1 MNTFEQIYFLIGIL
15 SLLVGVGVAFTFVLP
30 VPSQRVKA
38 QSPIYGR
45 LFLVTLWF
53 AFLGIC
59 LQPLGFPLASAATL
73 NLCVLLA
80 MYMLYL
86 TVLKRYGQVLTHKQ
100 IAMIILHLVFCEALS
115 LYFYLGNNQLLIR
128 EMLVSICVLIP
139 LGLTLRLIYQNIPDN
154 RGGDEMI
161 FIVVSLTT
169 IGVVFGVPFYRMWLE
184 PGEPVGTEVA
194 FVAIFMLCLLF
205 MLGFPASLMQS
216 LFIRLSTQAYID
228 ALTGAKNRHYLYRE
242 SVRMLAHAQ
251 RHEQHFSVVVCDIDF
266 FKKVNDQHGHPAGDE
281 ALKQFAHIISDL
293 LRSGD
298 TLVRMGGE
306 EFLIVLPNADIQQ
319 ASTMAQRLCDEVRDA
334 EIKVENTTLKLTASF
349 GVASLNADDTI
360 FDGIRQAD
368 EALYRAKASGRDQVK
383 RAQS

>member
-53 AFLGIC
+53 A
-59 LQPLGFPLASAATL
+59 LASAATL

-100 IAMIILHLVFCEALS
+100 IAMIILHLAFCEALS

-169 IGVVFGVPFYRMWLE
+169 IGGVFGVPFYRMWLE

-216 LFIRLSTQAYID
+216 LFVRLSTQAYID

-281 ALKQFAHIISDL
+281 ALKQFARIISDL

-319 ASTMAQRLCDEVRDA
+319 ASTMAQRLCDEVREA

>member
-100 IAMIILHLVFCEALS
+100 IAMIILHLAFCEALS

-216 LFIRLSTQAYID
+216 LFVRLSTQAYID

-281 ALKQFAHIISDL
+281 ALKQFARIISDL

-319 ASTMAQRLCDEVRDA
+319 ASTMAQRLCDEVREA

>member
-1 MNTFEQIYFLIGIL
+1 VNTFEQIYFLIGIL

-100 IAMIILHLVFCEALS
+100 IAMIILHLAFCEALS

-216 LFIRLSTQAYID
+216 LFVRLSTQAYID

-281 ALKQFAHIISDL
+281 ALKQFARIISDL

-319 ASTMAQRLCDEVRDA
+319 ASTMAQRLCDEVREA

>member
-100 IAMIILHLVFCEALS
+100 IAMIILHLAFCEALS

-216 LFIRLSTQAYID
+216 LFVRLSTQAYID

-266 FKKVNDQHGHPAGDE
+266 FKKVNDQHGH
-281 ALKQFAHIISDL
+281 
-293 LRSGD
+293 
-298 TLVRMGGE
+298 
-306 EFLIVLPNADIQQ
+306 N
-319 ASTMAQRLCDEVRDA
+319 
-334 EIKVENTTLKLTASF
+334 
-349 GVASLNADDTI
+349 
-360 FDGIRQAD
+360 
-368 EALYRAKASGRDQVK
+368 
-383 RAQS
+383 